1 MCIRDRDKALQ
12 DVLSSMDSF
21 RDSVSDFGNYL
32 FHFSVKDQNGRIID
46 QSTGCLLYTSASCHR
61 RAEVTLTGDGLKCAD
76 LTELRIP
83 TEETIALANGDRAI
97 FGCCE
102 SAEPPAGAMTVTAF
116 SDNRRGSAG
125 VRHWKVVCTG

>member
-1 MCIRDRDKALQ
+1 MITDTDLK
-12 DVLSSMDSF
+12 
-21 RDSVSDFGNYL
+21 L
-32 FHFSVKDQNGRIID
+32 FHKRYDAATRRAIWDAAYFA
-46 QSTGCLLYTSASCHR
+46 SASCHR
-61 RAEVTLTGDGLKCAD
+61 RAEVTLTEDGLKCAD